1 MKTQPKTLKYTEVI
15 AEENK
20 HLKERRE
27 KLFDRE
33 FAESLEENKFGIALS
48 GGGIRSATI
57 NLGLLKTL
65 NKYNILEHADYISTV
80 SGGGYTG
87 AYIQATLKQTGG
99 YEHLFSDD
107 HISYM
112 RTRGEYLFPGTG
124 WLKIWNQFVLVVSF
138 LISLIMSWI
147 SPGILVALTL
157 GLYAFIRPALGFDPV
172 IIDERLDTL
181 FYWGGIVLGV
191 IFVVHYVFNIVL
203 NFNLSVSAYFN
214 VVESIAVGLA
224 LLCIAIVVFLG
235 LKQIQ
240 IPNIPLFLPKL
251 VLGVLLIILGFFAN
265 PNASSFHRFYRKQ
278 LSDAFLKF
286 SGTHQNVLL
295 KDLSD
300 TTSEERADYLAPYPL
315 INTCLNLQSSSDP
328 NFQGTKASDYFLL
341 SPMYS
346 GAKLTGYVRTSD
358 HFGYDTMTLPAAV
371 TISAAA
377 VNPGMG
383 IYSNRILSILTTVLN
398 LRLGYWT
405 LNPSRLKTSYP
416 LVFWPFYFFYELFSR
431 IGTDKTMVNIS
442 DGGHIENLAVM
453 ELLRRKCRLIL
464 AIDAGADPN
473 FTFADLENLTIRARN
488 ELGVDIRF
496 REDQIPEE
504 VMRPH
509 PSHGYSRQRYAIAD
523 LYQLW
528 DKIEKDGEEVIEH
541 YENKK
546 VGTLVY
552 IKSTVTAPEGR
563 PEIPKKDFL
572 KYGTYKYKI
581 YHPLFP
587 HEPTSDQFF
596 DPIQWESYYQLGQ
609 YIGADV
615 LGLRRLDDRTKPNA
629 RVITPDELIRY
640 FDEGTRLFLPII
652 PQPDEIPIS
661 METIER
667 TVRSRDMAAPETSAP
682 EEQVVKKDIEY
693 KM

>member
-1 MKTQPKTLKYTEVI
+1 MKTLSNTTKYPDVI
-15 AEENK
+15 AAEDELLR
-20 HLKERRE
+20 HRRE
-27 KLFDRE
+27 KLFDKD
-33 FAESLEENKFGIALS
+33 FAESLPDNRFGIALS

-65 NKYNILEHADYISTV
+65 NKYNILEYADYISTV

-87 AYIQATLKQTGG
+87 AYIQATLKEKGT
-99 YEHLFSDD
+99 YEELFSDE
-107 HISYM
+107 HITYM
-112 RTRGEYLFPGTG
+112 RLRGEYLFPGTG
-124 WLKIWNQFVLVVSF
+124 WLKVWNQFVLVISYI
-138 LISLIMSWI
+138 ISLIMSWI
-147 SPGILVALTL
+147 SPGILIAVLL
-157 GLYAFIRPALGFDPV
+157 GVYSMVQPALGFNNEALNTYLSALV
-172 IIDERLDTL
+172 
-181 FYWGGIVLGV
+181 YWGAIVLGV
-191 IFVVHYVFNIVL
+191 VFVVHYIFNIALYL
-203 NFNLSVSAYFN
+203 NLQVSAYFN
-214 VVESIAVGLA
+214 TVEAGAAGLA
-224 LLCIAIVVFLG
+224 LLCLLVVIVMSVEYLRIPEIPQFLS
-235 LKQIQ
+235 KAA
-240 IPNIPLFLPKL
+240 
-251 VLGVLLIILGFFAN
+251 LGLLIILLGFFAN

-278 LSDAFLKF
+278 LADAFLKF

-295 KDLSD
+295 KDLAQAGSD
-300 TTSEERADYLAPYPL
+300 RKADYLAPYPL

-341 SPMYS
+341 SPLYS
-346 GAKLTGYVRTSD
+346 GSKLTGYVHTAENY
-358 HFGYDTMTLPAAV
+358 GYNTMTLPAAV

-383 IYSNRILSILTTVLN
+383 IYSNKILSLMTTVLN

-405 LNPSRLKTSYP
+405 WNPSWMKTSYP
-416 LVFWPFYFFYELFSR
+416 IVFWPFYFIYELFSR
-431 IGTDKTMVNIS
+431 IGTDKKMVNIS

-464 AIDAGADPN
+464 AVDAGADPL
-473 FTFADLENLTIRARN
+473 FTFADLENLSIRARN

-496 REDQIPEE
+496 RDDQIPEE
-504 VMRPH
+504 IMRPR
-509 PSHGYSRQRYAIAD
+509 PSHGYSKRRYAIAD

-528 DKIEKDGEEVIEH
+528 DKVQKDGEEVIEH
-541 YENKK
+541 YDDKK
-546 VGTLVY
+546 IGTLVY

-563 PEIPKKDFL
+563 PDIPKKDYL

-615 LGLRRLDDRTKPNA
+615 LGLKRLDDRTKPNA
-629 RVITPDELIRY
+629 RVITPDELISY
-640 FDEGTRLFLPII
+640 FDEDIPLFLPII
-652 PQPDEIPIS
+652 PEVKEIPVT
-661 METIER
+661 MEKV
-667 TVRSRDMAAPETSAP
+667 VRSRGMEEAEQAPAAVS
-682 EEQVVKKDIEY
+682 EEVVYKEVDY

>member
-1 MKTQPKTLKYTEVI
+1 MKTQPEPLKYPEVI
-15 AEENK
+15 AEEDK
-20 HLKERRE
+20 YLHQRRE
-27 KLFDRE
+27 KLFGKA
-33 FAESLEENKFGIALS
+33 FADSLADNRFGIALS

-87 AYIQATLKQTGG
+87 AYIQATLKEKGTF
-99 YEHLFSDD
+99 EALFSDE

-124 WLKIWNQFVLVVSF
+124 WVKTWNQLVLVVSY
-138 LISLIMSWI
+138 LISLIMSWV
-147 SPGILVALTL
+147 SPGILVVVVL
-157 GLYAFIRPALGFDPV
+157 GLYSFIRPALEFSPAV
-172 IIDERLDTL
+172 IDGHLDSL

-203 NFNLSVSAYFN
+203 NFNLHVSAYFN
-214 VVESIAVGLA
+214 RLESIAVGLA
-224 LLCIAIVVFLG
+224 LFCIVTAVLLG
-235 LKQIQ
+235 LEYIK
-240 IPNIPLFLPKL
+240 IPDIPQLIPKL
-251 VLGVLLIILGFFAN
+251 ALGALLIILGFFSN
-265 PNASSFHRFYRKQ
+265 PNATSFHRFYRKQ
-278 LSDAFLKF
+278 LADAFLQF
-286 SGTHQNVLL
+286 TGNYQNVLL
-295 KDLSD
+295 KDLSNVESD
-300 TTSEERADYLAPYPL
+300 QKADYLAPYPL

-341 SPMYS
+341 SPLYS
-346 GAKLTGYVRTSD
+346 GAKLTGYISTAE
-358 HFGYDTMTLPAAV
+358 HQGYQTMTLPAAV

-383 IYSNRILSILTTVLN
+383 IYSNKILSILTTVLN

-405 LNPSRLKTSYP
+405 ANPKRLKTSYP
-416 LVFWPFYFFYELFSR
+416 IVFWPFYFFYELFSR
-431 IGTDKTMVNIS
+431 IGTDKKMVNIS

-453 ELLRRKCRLIL
+453 ELLRRKCKLIL
-464 AIDAGADPN
+464 AIDAGADPDFV
-473 FTFADLENLTIRARN
+473 FTDLENLAIRARN
-488 ELGVDIRF
+488 ELGIDIRF
-496 REDQIPEE
+496 REDQTPEE
-504 VMRPH
+504 VMRPD
-509 PSHGYSRQRYAIAD
+509 PSHGYSKRRYAIAD

-528 DKIEKDGEEVIEH
+528 DKVEKDGNEVIEH

-563 PEIPKKDFL
+563 PNIPKEDHL

-609 YIGADV
+609 YMGADV

-629 RVITPDELIRY
+629 RVITPDELIAY
-640 FDEGTRLFLPII
+640 FDEGTPLFLPII
-652 PQPDEIPIS
+652 PQTDEIPVS
-661 METIER
+661 METLER
-667 TVRSRDMAAPETSAP
+667 EVRSRDLAPAKKPGEK
-682 EEQVVKKDIEY
+682 EEVVKKEIEY